1 MGDKPPS
8 KTTHTFLRRSTPNI
22 VSKTSINKPT
32 LNPPQTSKQVNQNL
46 KMTPTQPPSTTNNSN
61 LTNENCTQKTF
72 AETTANLSFP
82 KKNQAI
88 IFNTIDGIPQIEYIK
103 AISLITNP
111 SNIKFASRISNNRF
125 CIYFANS
132 NIVNDIINRC
142 QTITVDNNNI
152 ELRRLEN
159 QAKRIIIS
167 NVSPI
172 IPHTYITDALNLIGI
187 NTLTP
192 ITFLKAGFST
202 DDLSH
207 IISFRRQTHIKF
219 EDTPKLPGSLV
230 IHFENT
236 DYRIFLTDDTLT
248 CYLCKRTGHTSAH
261 CKNTSEQNK
270 NPPSSQTVNLPSQL
284 ELNTNPKTN
293 IDNTNDS
300 ATLYTEDNQNT
311 NDSATLYTED
321 NQNTNDSATLHTEDN
336 QNTYLEQT
344 SKPEKLNYTPQINE
358 HPHNNIQIIDSSQE
372 LLPPNIT
379 HTTQFKRQ
387 ISDSSSQKTKTP
399 PSPQNTEKIKIKKK
413 PKIRSRSNSS
423 TRPGE
428 NNDEAFKPIELFFD
442 ENQNSPINFLQF
454 KHILEQSTNK
464 HINIHSLCQ
473 QVGIDIIS
481 LISLIEEIRPNITKD
496 KTMKSRLT
504 KFANLLFQVLPPQD
518 TQTQL

>member
-8 KTTHTFLRRSTPNI
+8 KTTHTFLRRSTSNA
-22 VSKTSINKPT
+22 VSKTSINKPI
-32 LNPPQTSKQVNQNL
+32 LNPLKTSKQANQNS
-46 KMTPTQPPSTTNNSN
+46 KMTPTQQPSITNTTN

-88 IFNTIDGIPQIEYIK
+88 IFNTIDDIPQIEYIK

-202 DDLSH
+202 DKLSH

-219 EDTPKLPGSLV
+219 EDASKLPGSLV

-261 CKNTSEQNK
+261 CKNTSEQSK
-270 NPPSSQTVNLPSQL
+270 SPPSSQIANLPSQL

-300 ATLYTEDNQNT
+300 ETLYTEDNQNT
-311 NDSATLYTED
+311 NDSAI
-321 NQNTNDSATLHTEDN
+321 LHTEDN

-344 SKPEKLNYTPQINE
+344 PTPEKLNYTPQINE
-358 HPHNNIQIIDSSQE
+358 HQHNNIQIMDSSQE
-372 LLPPNIT
+372 LFPPNTT

-387 ISDSSSQKTKTP
+387 ISDSSSQKTKDP
-399 PSPQNTEKIKIKKK
+399 PSPINPEKIKTIKKS
-413 PKIRSRSNSS
+413 KIRSRSNSS

-428 NNDEAFKPIELFFD
+428 NNDEAFKPIELFFE

-454 KHILEQSTNK
+454 KFILEQSTNK

-481 LISLIEEIRPNITKD
+481 LISLIEKIRPNITKY
-496 KTMKSRLT
+496 KTMKSRLM

-518 TQTQL
+518 T